1 MLIAALLPEAAAPY
15 PRRMR
20 RSTLVTVSLAVTLAV
35 VLATAA
41 CGTSG
46 PPKINSAPGTAND
59 ENSAA
64 LPRLSVHQPDV
75 PTGFEVVLYPDGD
88 KVVNEVTLD
97 LCAATFPSE
106 ALRIAR
112 RQTAVL
118 DVDQNL
124 VFSTEAV
131 GYRSEAATAQA
142 FTELRSAQTNCPTDF
157 VPSAAA
163 GGTPLRTL
171 FNPTPDRGWAAPPA
185 GIERLVFDMF
195 VVDEQGRAARTAAI
209 YLRRGRILLGLY
221 YYLPPSQALP
231 AIEGQ
236 TTVEGITNAFA
247 ARLSGLSAK
256 VVGG

>member
-1 MLIAALLPEAAAPY
+1 
-15 PRRMR
+15 MR
-20 RSTLVTVSLAVTLAV
+20 RSTFGAIVLVVALA
-35 VLATAA
+35 ATA

-64 LPRLSVHQPDV
+64 LPRLSVHQADV
-75 PTGFEVVLYPDGD
+75 PNTLSVVLYPDGD
-88 KVVNEVTLD
+88 KVVNQVTLD
-97 LCAATFPSE
+97 LCDATYPSE

-112 RQTAVL
+112 RQTAVV

-157 VPSAAA
+157 VPSQAA
-163 GGTPLRTL
+163 GGAALRTL
-171 FNPTPDRGWAAPPA
+171 FNPTPDRGWAAPPP
-185 GIERLVFDMF
+185 GIERLVFDML
-195 VVDEQGRAARTAAI
+195 VVDEQGRGARTAAI

-221 YYLPPSQALP
+221 YYLLPNQPLP

-236 TTVEGITNAFA
+236 TTVEGITNVFA
-247 ARLSGLSAK
+247 ARLGALSPK